1 MPDFLSNAVS
11 KVNDLVESGAHERDA
26 VDVVLKEMGVDLM
39 RDAEKRVLV
48 RFNAEKKKLWAN
60 LPDRP
65 AQLRMNFGGDEFV
78 ISDLPVMIPDGEGGV
93 RLRPARFTTA
103 NERIDSHN
111 LRIEHHRSIIVRS
124 ESESRREEEQAA
136 RAMDLGIDLS
146 NEVWDKV
153 RHKDNTCW
161 RCGLGWREGDAFE
174 LGHSDKPE
182 SQGGLV
188 LEWEHRSCNRSA
200 GDNPVARPETDQA
213 AQAADLI

>member
-1 MPDFLSNAVS
+1 MPDFLSDAVS
-11 KVNDLVESGAHERDA
+11 KVNDLVESGSDPRDA
-26 VDVVLKEMGVDLM
+26 VEVVLKEMGVDLM
-39 RDAEKRVLV
+39 RDAENRVLV

-65 AQLRMNFGGDEFV
+65 AQLRMNFGGEEFV
-78 ISDLPVMIPDGEGGV
+78 ISDLPVRIPDGEGGV
-93 RLRPARFTTA
+93 RWRPARFTTA
-103 NERIDSHN
+103 TERIDSSN
-111 LRIEHHRSIIVRS
+111 ARIRHHQSIIVRS

-136 RAMDLGIDLS
+136 RAMDLGIDLF
-146 NEVWDKV
+146 NNVWDKV

-161 RCGLGWREGDAFE
+161 RCGLGWREGDQFE

-200 GDNPVARPETDQA
+200 QDNPVARPETDQA
-213 AQAADLI
+213 AEAADLI